1 MKPTTAWLINNIL
14 HDVFKDSSYDLKNTY
29 LMAKTGQTNYDSQ
42 TLEKYGI
49 PYGSTKD
56 SLLIAYTKDLTIGV
70 WVGYNTISS
79 THYLDRYKK
88 NIPRNIMR
96 IILSKFAKDNQY
108 YDEIEGITKCYI
120 TISNDKVYL
129 AKDSGYYEYF
139 IEGTEP
145 HSYPSSYEEA

>member
-14 HDVFKDSSYDLKNTY
+14 HDVFQGSSYDLDNTY
-29 LMAKTGQTNYDSQ
+29 LMAKTGQTNYDEP
-42 TLEKYGI
+42 TLKKFNI

-56 SLLIAYTKDLTIGV
+56 SLLIAYTKDITIGV

-96 IILSKFAKDNQY
+96 ILLTQFAKPNQY
-108 YDEIEGITKCYI
+108 YDTIDGIEQRQITYY
-120 TISNDKVYL
+120 NNQAYL
-129 AKDSGYYEYF
+129 SDTSGYYEYF
-139 IEGTEP
+139 IKGMEP
-145 HSYPSSYEEA
+145 HSYPNLLQQA